1 MKILLNISLV
11 VAVLLVP
18 AVVFGATTVG
28 NDVSVGGTLDV
39 TGATT
44 ITNVSST
51 NHSASGYLDVNGATT
66 LDGAVTLGDAYADN
80 ITVTGR
86 IASALWASSTLY
98 IGSAGGGED
107 LVVTNNA
114 ITVGTT
120 VNSSTLAVY
129 GNTTLTGSLLSQTGH
144 NNLYDLGAF
153 GSAWN
158 DIFVSGTL
166 YLNTLSLTGASS
178 EFAVTNV
185 SSTNMSASGYLDVN
199 GATTLDGNV
208 TLGNAVTDSITAMGF
223 FLDTI
228 SVGDGAA
235 VTSTL
240 NNDSFSVAKNATNN
254 VGKFYVDS
262 SGSISASGTIQT
274 LQLATSTIIID
285 TTDVTKGTCF
295 VVRDVAGTAK
305 YMTILAGNTV
315 GISTVDCRL

>member
-1 MKILLNISLV
+1 M

-66 LDGAVTLGDAYADN
+66 LDGAVTLGD
-80 ITVTGR
+80 
-86 IASALWASSTLY
+86 
-98 IGSAGGGED
+98 SAGD
-107 LVVTNNA
+107 S
-114 ITVGTT
+114 ITITGKLGQIYIADGTT
-120 VNSSTLAVY
+120 TSTIAKNSFIVAQAANFNVGKFYVDSS
-129 GNTTLTGSLLSQTGH
+129 GNV
-144 NNLYDLGAF
+144 
-153 GSAWN
+153 SA
-158 DIFVSGTL
+158 SGTL
-166 YLNTLSLTGASS
+166 GITGLFTPTGGISTSTLDG
-178 EFAVTNV
+178 VV
-185 SSTNMSASGYLDVN
+185 VGGSTAAAGSFVALSAT

-208 TLGNAVTDSITAMGF
+208 TLGNAVTDSITATGF

-285 TTDVTKGTCF
+285 TNDATKGTCF

-315 GISTVDCRL
+315 AISTKDCRL